1 MDNDYE
7 DYEFPEKAVDDNA
20 EERFDE
26 LIKHDKRQYFSYI
39 SNPSLI
45 DTSIAENGGVHL
57 HIIKELSD
65 SNHKLNNELNMAKQ
79 QCETLQQELEDYKL
93 FTKDQLN
100 AQPQDQCMSA
110 ERYPMDKQPHGL
122 IKEQLNAQPQ
132 DQCMSAEKYP
142 MDKQPHGLIKEQ
154 LNAQPQDQC
163 TSAEKY
169 PMDKQPHGI
178 AVIIINNFSIG
189 TLKYRKGSDVDKDNQ
204 TELWKYLGYEVKLL
218 ENLTA
223 SDLKAELT
231 KISKQ
236 NHEDYDSFVCV
247 ISSHGKDGSMYG
259 ADRKLLA
266 IKEIAELFTSN
277 RCSTL
282 AGKPKLFF
290 IQACIAVQST
300 MPEVD
305 FFFGYAALPDKKAHR
320 EHTIGS
326 FFFSILSDV
335 VERKAK
341 QMDLIHMM
349 KIVKRIMSK
358 NSVEDGQ
365 RLCCTVNET
374 LRRDVWFFLPTS
386 LHAVRLYLYFL
397 LLVFICVL
405 LIIIYYVDLY

>member
-7 DYEFPEKAVDDNA
+7 GYNLPKKAVDDNA

-26 LIKHDKRQYFSYI
+26 LIKHDKHQYFSY
-39 SNPSLI
+39 SNNPSLI
-45 DTSIAENGGVHL
+45 DPSIAENGEVHL

-65 SNHKLNNELNMAKQ
+65 SKHKLNNELNMAKQ
-79 QCETLQQELEDYKL
+79 QCETLRQALEDYKL

-100 AQPQDQCMSA
+100 AQPQDQCMSV
-110 ERYPMDKQPHGL
+110 ER
-122 IKEQLNAQPQ
+122 
-132 DQCMSAEKYP
+132 YP

-231 KISKQ
+231 KVSKQ

-247 ISSHGKDGSMYG
+247 ISSHGKDDSMYG
-259 ADRKLLA
+259 ANGELLA

-326 FFFSILSDV
+326 FFLSILRDV
-335 VERKAK
+335 VKRKAK
-341 QMDLIHMM
+341 QMDLMHMM
-349 KIVKRIMSK
+349 NIVKRIMSK

-374 LRRDVWFFLPTS
+374 LRRDVWFFQPTS
-386 LHAVRLYLYFL
+386 LHVPLCLYIL

-405 LIIIYYVDLY
+405 LNIIYYLDL